1 MAILGKELS
10 IDLDERHILCIGYI
24 INLVAYEVLFGS
36 NVEAFE
42 LELENNVIAEV
53 VELAT

>member
-1 MAILGKELS
+1 MAILSKELG
-10 IDLDERHILCIGYI
+10 IDPDERHVLCIGHI

-36 NVEAFE
+36 DVEAFE